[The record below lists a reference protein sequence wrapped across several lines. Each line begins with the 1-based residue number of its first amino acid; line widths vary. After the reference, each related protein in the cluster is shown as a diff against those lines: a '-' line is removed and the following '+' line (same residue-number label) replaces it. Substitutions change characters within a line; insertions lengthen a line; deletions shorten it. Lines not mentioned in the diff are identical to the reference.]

1 MYLSVRR
8 VSPRTDC
15 LPLWRERRGRIFFF
29 HHITHCIKTIIDI
42 IVFLYHH
49 QDYCWYHRSVI
60 IIRVSFVDIVI
71 RFFFHFITL
80 FCYHYNFMIIP
91 LKIAISSFFTTA
103 FHDKFHHDV
112 YHHFNTLLSLSLLL
126 YFIVLNEYFWPNH
139 LINFSYRTEV

>member
-15 LPLWRERRGRIFFF
+15 LPLWRERRGRVFFSSYYPLHQDYYWYHCLFESSSRLLLMSSFCYYYSCVFCRYCHKIFFF
-29 HHITHCIKTIIDI
+29 H
-42 IVFLYHH
+42 L
-49 QDYCWYHRSVI
+49 
-60 IIRVSFVDIVI
+60 
-71 RFFFHFITL
+71 ITL

-91 LKIAISSFFTTA
+91 LKIAISSLFTTA